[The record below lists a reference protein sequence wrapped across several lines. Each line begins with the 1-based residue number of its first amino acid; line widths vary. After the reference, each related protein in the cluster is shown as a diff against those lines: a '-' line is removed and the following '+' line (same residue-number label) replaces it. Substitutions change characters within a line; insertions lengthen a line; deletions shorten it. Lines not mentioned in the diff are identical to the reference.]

1 MKEGLHMEILIAA
14 FTILVAAVL
23 LYLLRERN
31 TYTNVLE
38 QLKLNSVQSA
48 ELNKRLSS
56 SEKSV
61 DALRTTV
68 MSFRDQIDAA
78 HDHCTK
84 IWDQTQIHS
93 KNIGV
98 LKTRVATRKIDI
110 NILETTQPKQ
120 KRVIQ

>member
-1 MKEGLHMEILIAA
+1 MEILIAA

-61 DALRTTV
+61 DALRATV
-68 MSFRDQIDAA
+68 MQFRDQIDAA

>member
-1 MKEGLHMEILIAA
+1 MEILIAA

-61 DALRTTV
+61 DSLRTTI
-68 MSFRDQIDAA
+68 MTFKDQIDAA
-78 HDHCTK
+78 HDHCSRVTE
-84 IWDQTQIHS
+84 QMQIHG
-93 KNIGV
+93 KNIGI

-120 KRVIQ
+120 KRVMQ